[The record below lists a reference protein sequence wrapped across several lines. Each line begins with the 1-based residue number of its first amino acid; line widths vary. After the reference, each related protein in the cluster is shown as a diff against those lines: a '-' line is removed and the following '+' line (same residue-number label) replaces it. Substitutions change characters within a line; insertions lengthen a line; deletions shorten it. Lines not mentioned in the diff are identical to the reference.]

1 MTVYENLQKC
11 LIYVSKLATFNKKPN
26 KRVDGVNETL
36 ISILTIFLRFS
47 FVVKDQKNISRYL
60 SAKYVSNEIF

>member
-36 ISILTIFLRFS
+36 ISIFLRFS